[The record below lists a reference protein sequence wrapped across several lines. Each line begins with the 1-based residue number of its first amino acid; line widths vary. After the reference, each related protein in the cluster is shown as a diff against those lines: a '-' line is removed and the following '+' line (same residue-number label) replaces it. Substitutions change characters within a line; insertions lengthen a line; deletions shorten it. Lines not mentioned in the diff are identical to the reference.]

1 MLRSAKS
8 LFAFVLVLGVG
19 LASTVTPASAATD
32 KVLDWQVI
40 GEGAGQCT
48 ISASGAVTCTVQG
61 SATGDHIGKG
71 TYDVSSTLGTIL
83 GPNGAGG
90 VCALSSGTGMVTAAD
105 GSIVFFNVTG
115 LQCQEGLSSNP
126 PAGSFNGTYRI
137 TGGTGRFGAAA
148 GGGSLTATF
157 ANSPGGVFAPG
168 GVSFI
173 KIDGAINF

>member
-19 LASTVTPASAATD
+19 LASTVTPAGAAAD

-48 ISASGAVTCTVQG
+48 ATSGITCTISG
-61 SATGDHIGKG
+61 KATGDHIGKG

-90 VCALSSGTGMVTAAD
+90 VCALSAGTGMVTAAD
-105 GSIVFFNVTG
+105 GSIVTFNVTG
-115 LQCQEGLSSNP
+115 LQCQEGTSATP
-126 PAGSFNGTYRI
+126 PAGSFDGAYRI
-137 TGGTGRFGAAA
+137 TGGTGRFSGAA

-157 ANSPGGVFAPG
+157 SNSAPGGVFAPN